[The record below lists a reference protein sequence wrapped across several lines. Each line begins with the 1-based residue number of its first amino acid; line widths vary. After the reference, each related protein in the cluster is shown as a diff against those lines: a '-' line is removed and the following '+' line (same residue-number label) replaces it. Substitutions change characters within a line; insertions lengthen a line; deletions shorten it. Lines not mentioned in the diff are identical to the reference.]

1 MANGKRVLAASAE
14 TLTPV
19 ILELGGKDP
28 MIVCDDADIEQA
40 VHNALVGTLTSAG
53 QLCMAAERIYVFAS
67 VYEPFLAKISG
78 IVGQLRQGAP
88 LGERK
93 VDVGAMTMP
102 GQVDIVERLVQDAF
116 IKGARAVVGGKRGG
130 PGGNFF
136 EPTIL
141 VDVDHTMA
149 IMREET
155 FGPVI
160 TIMKVADEA
169 EAIRLANDSA
179 YGLSSSVFTRDR
191 VRGERIARQIV
202 AGSTVVNDFAMHY
215 MAQDLPFGG
224 VRGSGFGRLNGPEG
238 LRAMCNTKAVV
249 SDLLPLHSAL
259 KMYPVAPAAYDTAR
273 GVFKILVQPRPS
285 SAAPAA
291 SSTSAAPCSAAKQA
305 ARLTALWPSEPHVL
319 RATRKS
325 ARAAPGTAPARA
337 TCPRGQPSP
346 RRRPVPQDIPR
357 SRALLALLLAAAGY
371 AALRLAMNREFAGA
385 PWDELLD
392 FTAAKPFGL
401 RVLVPLLVWP
411 LHTLL
416 RVPTAWVFAL
426 VETLATAGP
435 RPRARRRPAPA
446 PPAALARRA
455 RGRLP
460 RAPADPLPAAA
471 PLADLLPVRH
481 PRDGLHRR
489 RRRPAARAPLARRR
503 RARVLRR
510 PQPRERRSSC
520 PLAALALHLPVPR
533 RPACAPCSRASSCCS
548 PASPP
553 PAWPSASPCAT
564 TRAPRCS
571 CSSTRPRACY

>member
-1 MANGKRVLAASAE
+1 MDPHVTSPVSLAPPPIDRTTIRCTDPATGEFLGDVPAMPRDEVVARLARARVAQEAWRTTRFAVRRRVVRRILDHILEHSDELCRMIARDAGKTLENAAIELWPVCEALRWNLGHAEKALRAQRVSSGLLMHKTATIEYHPLGVIGVICPWNFPLQNVVAPAIPAIMAGNAALIKVSEWTSWSAARIQRIFDEALQAEGHSPDLVQLLTGYGETGAALVNAGVDKIVFTGSMANGKRVLAASAE

-88 LGERK
+88 LGELK

-102 GQVDIVERLVQDAF
+102 GQVDIVERLVQDA
-116 IKGARAVVGGKRGG
+116 INKGARAVVGGKRGG
-130 PGGNFF
+130 PAGNFF

-238 LRAMCNTKAVV
+238 LRAMCNVKAVV

-273 GVFKILVQPRPS
+273 GVFKILY
-285 SAAPAA
+285 
-291 SSTSAAPCSAAKQA
+291 SSTLVGR
-305 ARLTALWPSEPHVL
+305 ARGLLDV
-319 RATRKS
+319 
-325 ARAAPGTAPARA
+325 G
-337 TCPRGQPSP
+337 
-346 RRRPVPQDIPR
+346 
-357 SRALLALLLAAAGY
+357 RALL
-371 AALRLAMNREFAGA
+371 RRH
-385 PWDELLD
+385 
-392 FTAAKPFGL
+392 K
-401 RVLVPLLVWP
+401 
-411 LHTLL
+411 
-416 RVPTAWVFAL
+416 
-426 VETLATAGP
+426 
-435 RPRARRRPAPA
+435 PRA
-446 PPAALARRA
+446 
-455 RGRLP
+455 
-460 RAPADPLPAAA
+460 
-471 PLADLLPVRH
+471 
-481 PRDGLHRR
+481 
-489 RRRPAARAPLARRR
+489 
-503 RARVLRR
+503 
-510 PQPRERRSSC
+510 
-520 PLAALALHLPVPR
+520 
-533 RPACAPCSRASSCCS
+533 
-548 PASPP
+548 
-553 PAWPSASPCAT
+553 
-564 TRAPRCS
+564 
-571 CSSTRPRACY
+571 

>member
-1 MANGKRVLAASAE
+1 MDPHATSPVSLAPPPIDRTMIRCTDPATGELLGDVPAMSRDEVVARLARARVAQEAWRTTRFAVRRRVVRRILDHILEHSDELCRMISRDAGKTLENAAVELWPVCEAMRWNLGHAEKALRAQRVSSGLLMHKTATIEYHPLGVIGVICPWNFPLQNVLAPAIPAIMAGNAALIKVSEWTSWSAARIQRIFDEALQAEGHSPDLVQLLTGYGETGAALVNAGVDKIVFTGSMANGKRVLAASAE

-102 GQVDIVERLVQDAF
+102 GQVDIVERLVQDAL

-249 SDLLPLHSAL
+249 SDLLPLHTAL

-273 GVFKILVQPRPS
+273 GVFKILY
-285 SAAPAA
+285 
-291 SSTSAAPCSAAKQA
+291 SSTLLGR
-305 ARLTALWPSEPHVL
+305 ARGLLDV
-319 RATRKS
+319 
-325 ARAAPGTAPARA
+325 G
-337 TCPRGQPSP
+337 
-346 RRRPVPQDIPR
+346 
-357 SRALLALLLAAAGY
+357 RALL
-371 AALRLAMNREFAGA
+371 RRR
-385 PWDELLD
+385 
-392 FTAAKPFGL
+392 KP
-401 RVLVPLLVWP
+401 RP
-411 LHTLL
+411 
-416 RVPTAWVFAL
+416 
-426 VETLATAGP
+426 ETL
-435 RPRARRRPAPA
+435 
-446 PPAALARRA
+446 
-455 RGRLP
+455 
-460 RAPADPLPAAA
+460 
-471 PLADLLPVRH
+471 
-481 PRDGLHRR
+481 
-489 RRRPAARAPLARRR
+489 
-503 RARVLRR
+503 
-510 PQPRERRSSC
+510 
-520 PLAALALHLPVPR
+520 
-533 RPACAPCSRASSCCS
+533 
-548 PASPP
+548 
-553 PAWPSASPCAT
+553 
-564 TRAPRCS
+564 
-571 CSSTRPRACY
+571 